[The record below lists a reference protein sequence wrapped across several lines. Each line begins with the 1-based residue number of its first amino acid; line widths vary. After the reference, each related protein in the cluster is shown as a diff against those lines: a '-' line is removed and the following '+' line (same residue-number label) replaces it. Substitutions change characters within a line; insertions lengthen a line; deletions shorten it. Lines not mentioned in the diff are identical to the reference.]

1 MSDISRKLDSLR
13 IERPD
18 EPERSRWWIAVVA
31 AVLVAAVAA
40 GWFLTRPGA
49 AEVTTAVAREVAA
62 GTRQTVLNASGYV
75 TARRQATVSSK
86 ITGKVQEVLIEEGME
101 VSEGQVLATLD
112 GSNARAA
119 LRLSEAQLE
128 AAKADLAET
137 RVRRHEA
144 ALDLARIEQLVDR
157 QISSQADLD
166 AARANVD
173 SLDARLASQQEAVA
187 VAEQA
192 VAVARQS
199 VADTVIRAPFAGIV
213 VAKNAQPGEM
223 ISPMSAGGF
232 TRTGIG
238 TIVDMASLEIE
249 VDVNEAYINR
259 VTPGQRVEATLDA
272 YPDWQIPA
280 HVIAIIPTADRQTA
294 TVQVRVGF
302 DALDPRI
309 LPDMGVKVAFQSAE
323 DTAGDGAPVVVVPRG
338 AVRTDG
344 STDVVLVV
352 ADGVVERRAVRVGE
366 TDGGD
371 TSLLAGLAAG
381 ERVVVDGPGDLEDGD
396 PVEERAP

>member
-1 MSDISRKLDSLR
+1 MSDISRKLDSLK

-18 EPERSRWWIAVVA
+18 EPERSRWWIPLVVVGVLA
-31 AVLVAAVAA
+31 AAAA
-40 GWFLTRPGA
+40 GWFFTRSGA

-86 ITGKVQEVLIEEGME
+86 VTGKVQEVLIEEGME

-112 GSNARAA
+112 DSNARAA
-119 LRLSEAQLE
+119 VRLSEAQLE

-144 ALDLARIEQLVDR
+144 SLDLARIEQLVE
-157 QISSQADLD
+157 LD
-166 AARANVD
+166 SARANVD

-187 VAEQA
+187 VAEQS
-192 VAVARQS
+192 VAVARQAL
-199 VADTVIRAPFAGIV
+199 ADTVIRAPFAGIV

-223 ISPMSAGGF
+223 ISPMSSGGF

-259 VTPGQRVEATLDA
+259 VTPGQRVDATLDA

-302 DALDPRI
+302 EALDPRI
-309 LPDMGVKVAFQSAE
+309 LPDMGVKVAFQSADD
-323 DTAGDGAPVVVVPRG
+323 DTPGGAPVVVVPRG

-344 STDVVLVV
+344 STDIVFVV
-352 ADGVVERRAVRVGE
+352 ADGVVERRAVRVGQ
-366 TDGGD
+366 TNGGD
-371 TSLLAGLAAG
+371 TSLLAGLTAG
-381 ERVVVDGPGDLEDGD
+381 ERVVVDGPADLADGD
-396 PVEERAP
+396 TVEERTP